1 MLVSPRASGV
11 CCCPCLRLTHTIIYI
26 SFGFPRMDVFYLG
39 RSRPRHVHRPSA
51 AHSRSGGEVHVC
63 RKVWQTRKVTIRTRY
78 WLYSQPSFAAPTINW
93 SWRGSY
99 SAGYALLHSRVHT
112 QSGALR
118 LATDSGNISGH
129 TTRYARGIFHRSNH
143 KLELAR
149 QLLRWLRA
157 SAFAG
162 TYSKWC
168 FTVSDGLWQHFWTY
182 NSLCSWHI
190 SSQQP

>member
-11 CCCPCLRLTHTIIYI
+11 CCCPRLRLTHTIIYI

-39 RSRPRHVHRPSA
+39 RFRPRHVHRPSA

-99 SAGYALLHSRVHT
+99 SAGYALLHSR
-112 QSGALR
+112 
-118 LATDSGNISGH
+118 
-129 TTRYARGIFHRSNH
+129 
-143 KLELAR
+143 
-149 QLLRWLRA
+149 
-157 SAFAG
+157 G

-168 FTVSDGLWQHFWTY
+168 FTVSDGLWRHFWTY

>member
-39 RSRPRHVHRPSA
+39 RFRPRHVHRPSA

-99 SAGYALLHSRVHT
+99 SAGYALLHSR
-112 QSGALR
+112 
-118 LATDSGNISGH
+118 
-129 TTRYARGIFHRSNH
+129 
-143 KLELAR
+143 
-149 QLLRWLRA
+149 
-157 SAFAG
+157 G
-162 TYSKWC
+162 TYSKRC
-168 FTVSDGLWQHFWTY
+168 FTVSDGLWRHFWTY
-182 NSLCSWHI
+182 NSLCSWQSLRWLRASVFAGYI
-190 SSQQP
+190 RLFPAWAWVIRTRFCIRGYILKVVLCS

>member
-39 RSRPRHVHRPSA
+39 RFRPRHVHRPSA

-118 LATDSGNISGH
+118 LAMHLGNIILNQVYILSYPALIHFGSH
-129 TTRYARGIFHRSNH
+129 FALI
-143 KLELAR
+143 
-149 QLLRWLRA
+149 QLLWALN
-157 SAFAG
+157 
-162 TYSKWC
+162 
-168 FTVSDGLWQHFWTY
+168 VLHF
-182 NSLCSWHI
+182 SLQFI
-190 SSQQP
+190 

>member
-26 SFGFPRMDVFYLG
+26 SFGFPRMDVSYLG
-39 RSRPRHVHRPSA
+39 RFRPRHVHRPSA

-99 SAGYALLHSRVHT
+99 SAGYALLYSR
-112 QSGALR
+112 
-118 LATDSGNISGH
+118 
-129 TTRYARGIFHRSNH
+129 
-143 KLELAR
+143 
-149 QLLRWLRA
+149 
-157 SAFAG
+157 G

-168 FTVSDGLWQHFWTY
+168 FAVSDAFWQYHSRVRLKRDNPQVRVDFASVQGR
-182 NSLCSWHI
+182 N
-190 SSQQP
+190 PKA